1 MKALSGALLFWSG
14 DRGRARTQPQLVGSL
29 VCMAELAAMLT
40 GLLRGV
46 AVGLALWLPFLIWPS
61 LALRAS
67 KIPELAAK
75 GDPYGRAWLVMI
87 LVLVGGVMGLLI
99 TLP

>member
-1 MKALSGALLFWSG
+1 
-14 DRGRARTQPQLVGSL
+14 
-29 VCMAELAAMLT
+29 MAELAAMLT

-75 GDPYGRAWLVMI
+75 GRAI
-87 LVLVGGVMGLLI
+87 RF
-99 TLP
+99 